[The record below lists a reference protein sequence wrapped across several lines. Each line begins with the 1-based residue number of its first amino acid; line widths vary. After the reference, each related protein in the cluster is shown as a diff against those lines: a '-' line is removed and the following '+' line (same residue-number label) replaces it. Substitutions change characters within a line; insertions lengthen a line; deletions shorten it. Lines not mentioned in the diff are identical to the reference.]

1 MNINI
6 HSGGSVVQKTITPDN
21 SILVPKGH
29 PIPFVILEDLSSEE
43 TVKGDQIEIEVAKD
57 VLVSRML
64 VFKKGSKGALTVKSV
79 KPARNLGKGGYII
92 FTRGYLRDTT
102 GTLRE
107 ISFRKKYSG
116 KRCQW
121 AAVIGHAMIWNPIGW
136 IVAIKE
142 GEPIYIESGAEGVA
156 KKRKEFKIKPTL

>member
-1 MNINI
+1 M
-6 HSGGSVVQKTITPDN
+6 
-21 SILVPKGH
+21 
-29 PIPFVILEDLSSEE
+29 
-43 TVKGDQIEIEVAKD
+43 
-57 VLVSRML
+57 
-64 VFKKGSKGALTVKSV
+64 
-79 KPARNLGKGGYII
+79 
-92 FTRGYLRDTT
+92 
-102 GTLRE
+102 RE

-156 KKRKEFKIKPTL
+156 KNRKEFKIKPTL

>member
-1 MNINI
+1 MEPFAIAANNATTAPTPATN
-6 HSGGSVVQKTITPDN
+6 STQKERM
-21 SILVPKGH
+21 
-29 PIPFVILEDLSSEE
+29 IPFVILEDLSSEE

-156 KKRKEFKIKPTL
+156 KNRKEFKIKPTL